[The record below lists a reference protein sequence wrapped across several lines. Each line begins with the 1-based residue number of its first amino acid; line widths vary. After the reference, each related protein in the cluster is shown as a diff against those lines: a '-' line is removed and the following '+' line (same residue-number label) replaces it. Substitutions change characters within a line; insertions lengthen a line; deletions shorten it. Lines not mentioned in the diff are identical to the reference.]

1 MSVKTH
7 HLRAALAVWQ
17 YCEDSARYIS
27 GNSLGDPIADKLLQ
41 NLHKSSKGLSQTQI
55 RRQGEAVNYGADPTW
70 NLQENGATT
79 KEIAFLCKSRGWRSY
94 RGNRVEL
101 NAFTSDQFVEW
112 LDFKLTKH
120 GVKKV
125 IPDEETLKQAYR
137 RVAAVRRYQKIVDR
151 AGKEIETYAKG
162 LKLPGNLCKRLA
174 KMLSEDPALPWDE
187 ALARLVEIEGKA
199 HER

>member
-1 MSVKTH
+1 MSVKTY

-17 YCEDSARYIS
+17 YCADSARYIL
-27 GNSLGDPIADKLLQ
+27 GNSLGDPVADKLLQ

-79 KEIAFLCKSRGWRSY
+79 KEIAFLCESRGWRSY

-120 GVKKV
+120 GVEKL
-125 IPDEETLKQAYR
+125 IPDKETLEQAYR
-137 RVAAVRRYQKIVDR
+137 RAATVRRYQKSLDR
-151 AGKEIETYAKG
+151 AGKQISTYAKG
-162 LKLPGNLCKRLA
+162 LKLPGDLRKQLA
-174 KMLSEDPALPWDE
+174 EMLSDDPALPWDE
-187 ALARLVEIEGKA
+187 ALARLIKIGGKA
-199 HER
+199 QEQ